1 MFSILNE
8 VKTVSCLE
16 NALLLVKRGSFD
28 TKGNIQTFVDFKSA
42 LEAQGQG
49 KPYPQHHIV

>member
-16 NALLLVKRGSFD
+16 NALLLVKRGPFD
-28 TKGNIQTFVDFKSA
+28 TKGNKQTFVDFKSA

>member
-28 TKGNIQTFVDFKSA
+28 TKGNKQTFVDFKSA

>member
-28 TKGNIQTFVDFKSA
+28 TKGDKQTSVDFKSA

>member
-28 TKGNIQTFVDFKSA
+28 TKGSKQTFVDFKSA

>member
-28 TKGNIQTFVDFKSA
+28 TKGNKQTFVDFKSA

-49 KPYPQHHIV
+49 KPYLQHHIV

>member
-1 MFSILNE
+1 MISILNE

-16 NALLLVKRGSFD
+16 NALLSVKRGSFD
-28 TKGNIQTFVDFKSA
+28 TKGKIRIDFKSA

>member
-1 MFSILNE
+1 MISILNE

-16 NALLLVKRGSFD
+16 NALLSAKRGSFD
-28 TKGNIQTFVDFKSA
+28 TKGKIQTFVDFKSA
-42 LEAQGQG
+42 LEAQGQV